1 MFHVLSVVILI
12 ISMMIVTFVSDN
24 PLIVFSALVWSL
36 ILLIKNKEYRKIK
49 LGLMLMIPMILVTGL
64 INIILVD
71 AGNKVLFT
79 IFNKAVTLEILIYVL
94 VTSMKLL
101 VIIYLFNI
109 LGILLDTDKAVSY
122 FSKRSPRITLI
133 VLLCLKLVPNMKKRI
148 NSLKNTYMVRGLN
161 LEATNKKE
169 AVKSYIPVL
178 SILLEDSLE
187 KSFDIGESAYVRGF
201 GSGKRSQYEKEKL
214 LFRDY
219 LIIIYFI
226 GISTYHLLFYALGK
240 IDYDVYGS
248 DNLLRFINGYSILEV
263 VIILVS
269 LFLLIRES
277 SIKRKEELYGTH
289 KDR

>member
-214 LFRDY
+214 LFRD
-219 LIIIYFI
+219 
-226 GISTYHLLFYALGK
+226 
-240 IDYDVYGS
+240 
-248 DNLLRFINGYSILEV
+248 LR
-263 VIILVS
+263 
-269 LFLLIRES
+269 RK
-277 SIKRKEELYGTH
+277 KRI
-289 KDR
+289 